1 MDRYDNAADGDLRD
15 RPIGEIIKR
24 LGEDLSLLIRQELA
38 LAKAEIIE
46 KGKLAGAGAG
56 MLSGAAIAGI
66 LALGAFTAF
75 LILAL
80 ATQMQPWLAALIV
93 SILYGALAA
102 VFAMT
107 GKKKIE
113 QASPLVPE
121 QTVDTVKEDV
131 QWAKTR
137 MKSAGR

>member
-1 MDRYDNAADGDLRD
+1 MDRYDQTLDGDLRD
-15 RPIGEIIKR
+15 RPIGELMKR
-24 LGEDLSLLIRQELA
+24 LGEELSLLIRQELA

-46 KGKLAGAGAG
+46 KSKVAGAGAG
-56 MLSGAAIAGI
+56 MLSGAAVVGL

-80 ATQMQPWLAALIV
+80 STQMHAWLAALLVTIV
-93 SILYGALAA
+93 YGAVAGVL
-102 VFAMT
+102 AMT

-113 QASPLVPE
+113 EASPLVPE

-137 MKSAGR
+137 IKSAGR

>member
-1 MDRYDNAADGDLRD
+1 MERYDQSLEGDLRD
-15 RPIGEIIKR
+15 RPMGELMKR

-46 KGKLAGAGAG
+46 KSKAAGIGAG
-56 MLSGAAIAGI
+56 MFSGAAVAGL

-80 ATQMQPWLAALIV
+80 STAMHAWLAALLVTI
-93 SILYGALAA
+93 IYGAIAGVLALS
-102 VFAMT
+102 

-113 QASPLVPE
+113 EAAPLVPE

-137 MKSAGR
+137 IKSAGR

>member
-1 MDRYDNAADGDLRD
+1 MDRYDQPLENDLRD
-15 RPIGEIIKR
+15 RPMGELMKR

-46 KGKLAGAGAG
+46 KSKAAGAGAG
-56 MLSGAAIAGI
+56 MFSGAAVAGL

-80 ATQMQPWLAALIV
+80 STQMHAWLAALLVTIV
-93 SILYGALAA
+93 YGAIAGVLALS
-102 VFAMT
+102 

-113 QASPLVPE
+113 EAAPLVPQ
-121 QTVDTVKEDV
+121 QTVDTGKEDV
-131 QWAKTR
+131 QLAKTR
-137 MKSAGR
+137 IKSAAR

>member
-1 MDRYDNAADGDLRD
+1 MDHDYSTDGDLRE
-15 RPIGEIIKR
+15 RPIGELMKR

-38 LAKAEIIE
+38 LAKAEIIA
-46 KGKLAGAGAG
+46 KSKIAGASAG
-56 MLSGAAIAGI
+56 MFSGAAIVGL

-80 ATQMQPWLAALIV
+80 STQMHAWLAALIV
-93 SILYGALAA
+93 TIVYGAVAGIL
-102 VFAMT
+102 AMT

-113 QASPLVPE
+113 EAGPLYPE
-121 QTVDTVKEDV
+121 QTANTVKEDV

-137 MKSAGR
+137 IKSAGR

>member
-1 MDRYDNAADGDLRD
+1 MDRYDYTSDGDLRE
-15 RPIGEIIKR
+15 RPIGELMKR

-46 KGKLAGAGAG
+46 KSKIAGAGAG
-56 MLSGAAIAGI
+56 MFSGAAIVGL

-80 ATQMQPWLAALIV
+80 STQMHAWLAALIV
-93 SILYGALAA
+93 TIVYGAAA
-102 VFAMT
+102 GILAMT

-113 QASPLVPE
+113 EAGPLYPE
-121 QTVDTVKEDV
+121 QTANTVKEDV

-137 MKSAGR
+137 IKSAGR

>member
-1 MDRYDNAADGDLRD
+1 MERFDQSLDGDLRE
-15 RPIGEIIKR
+15 RPIGDLMKR

-46 KGKLAGAGAG
+46 KTKIAGAGAG
-56 MLSGAAIAGI
+56 MFSGAAIVGI

-80 ATQMQPWLAALIV
+80 STQMHAWLAALIV
-93 SILYGALAA
+93 TIVYGAVAGIL
-102 VFAMT
+102 AMT

-113 QASPLVPE
+113 EASPLIPE

-137 MKSAGR
+137 IKSAGR